1 MTITEKLL
9 NDYKQAM
16 REQNTLK
23 KNTIQLLRAS
33 ILLEEKNI
41 RTHIITRGSWND
53 YTKGTQKKI
62 RYNSASY

>member
-41 RTHIITRGSWND
+41 RTHIITRGS
-53 YTKGTQKKI
+53 
-62 RYNSASY
+62 